1 MTELEQLKKEIA
13 RAREETRN
21 LAKEKNEQIRQLTAQ
36 LQEVQKELLKKIELS
51 QATADDGV
59 TRAKNAQA
67 TADDGVTRA
76 KNAQATADDGVTRAN
91 GAQATANEGVTK
103 ANANKGKLDDVVD
116 RTQLIEISPN
126 KKVTVLKNS
135 TVLYAGDTSKQKYL
149 AIQDDGNFV
158 IRLPQGHIGLLK
170 CPR

>member
-51 QATADDGV
+51 
-59 TRAKNAQA
+59 QA